1 MFQIFMMLTNGA
13 MCVMSTLSFVQSFYD
28 NYNKK
33 AVEISQNPTG
43 AVPAKLVHLGSGFM
57 HHEHYSYSGNS
68 FAVKLSGVIK
78 SDEHHAEVEIA

>member
-43 AVPAKLVHLGSGFM
+43 TVPALS
-57 HHEHYSYSGNS
+57 SY
-68 FAVKLSGVIK
+68 I
-78 SDEHHAEVEIA
+78 

>member
-13 MCVMSTLSFVQSFYD
+13 MYVMSTWSFAQSFYD

-33 AVEISQNPTG
+33 AAEISKNPAV

-57 HHEHYSYSGNS
+57 YHEHHSYSDNLS
-68 FAVKLSGVIK
+68 TVKLSGVIK
-78 SDEHHAEVEIA
+78 SDEHEEVEIA